1 MGLSCSIDCPYYS
14 NINNEVNTMI
24 EWIQDNWM
32 SVVGTVAVI
41 GGGMYIPVVRG
52 FVLMGLKTMISEAV
66 LKKIAIQMVEKL
78 VKSTKNKL
86 DDIWFAEF
94 KKKVED
100 A

>member
-1 MGLSCSIDCPYYS
+1 
-14 NINNEVNTMI
+14 MI

-32 SVVGTVAVI
+32 SVVGTIAVI
-41 GGGMYIPVVRG
+41 GGGLYIPVVRG
-52 FVLMGLKTMISEAV
+52 IVLMGLKTMISEAV

>member
-1 MGLSCSIDCPYYS
+1 
-14 NINNEVNTMI
+14 MI
-24 EWIQDNWM
+24 EWIQNNWM
-32 SVVGTVAVI
+32 SIVGTVAVI
-41 GGGMYIPVVRG
+41 GGGMYIPFVRG

-86 DDIWFAEF
+86 GDIWFAEF

>member
-1 MGLSCSIDCPYYS
+1 
-14 NINNEVNTMI
+14 MI
-24 EWIQDNWM
+24 EWIQNNWM
-32 SVVGTVAVI
+32 SIVGTVAVI
-41 GGGMYIPVVRG
+41 GGGMYIPFVRG